1 MPKKTVSEIEKE
13 LKLLK
18 SDLDSL
24 KEEDSRLYK
33 EISRLSP
40 KNKSWYKSFGVWLAI
55 ILTLAVI
62 YLVYVFYMSETG
74 HNVILPE
81 FLNWKLTGQQ

>member
-13 LKLLK
+13 LELLK

-40 KNKSWYKSFGVWLAI
+40 KNKSWYTSFGVWLAI
-55 ILTLAVI
+55 ILTLIAI

-74 HNVILPE
+74 HNVVLPE
-81 FLNWKLTGQQ
+81 FLTWRLTGQL